1 MIERREH
8 LRLAAEARDA
18 FEIVGD
24 VRQQDLDRD
33 VAIQPHIARSI
44 HLAHPACADGG
55 KDLVWSETIAGSQ
68 GHARCPM
75 TERAHSKATC
85 LHNGRDVKLPHPV
98 ILLIAGVAVCAAL
111 TWILPPGEYDRRD
124 DPATG
129 RSVVVAG
136 TYHRVDPA
144 PVGPFAAAVA
154 IPRGFVE
161 AADVIGVVLFV
172 GAAWIVVDRIG
183 TLGRLIAALVGA
195 FGSGGLIAIPV
206 VSLFFATMGALENMQ
221 EEIIPL
227 VPALLL
233 LGRGLGVDA
242 VSVVAMSTGA
252 AAIGS
257 AFGPT
262 NPFQA
267 GIAMKLAQLPPMSA
281 ATLRWTTFV
290 AALALWVAWTMWHAH
305 RKRGRDSGSG
315 IRDSKITGVDGLG
328 PGIRDPKITGGEIG
342 AAQGRDYLIL
352 AVAIAP
358 IAAYVY
364 GSVAL
369 GWGFNE
375 LSGGFLVAGC
385 VAGLLGGL
393 GVAGTT
399 TAFLE
404 GMQAMLP
411 AAILIGAARALSL
424 VLTDGH
430 VTDTILNGLAEPLS
444 RAPAAFA
451 SMLMIPF
458 HAIVHVAVPSVSG
471 QAVLTMPILVPLSDL
486 LGISRQVTV
495 LAYQTGAGLTELLTP
510 TNGGLMAVLL
520 AAGVPFARWI
530 RFAVVGVL
538 LALIVGVAGIIAL
551 LAV

>member
-1 MIERREH
+1 
-8 LRLAAEARDA
+8 
-18 FEIVGD
+18 
-24 VRQQDLDRD
+24 
-33 VAIQPHIARSI
+33 
-44 HLAHPACADGG
+44 
-55 KDLVWSETIAGSQ
+55 
-68 GHARCPM
+68 
-75 TERAHSKATC
+75 
-85 LHNGRDVKLPHPV
+85 VKLPHPV

-111 TWILPPGEYDRRD
+111 TWILPAGQYDRRD

-183 TLGRLIAALVGA
+183 TLSRLIAALVGA
-195 FGSGGLIAIPV
+195 FGSRGLIAIPV

-281 ATLRWTTFV
+281 AAMRWTTFV
-290 AALALWVAWTMWHAH
+290 AALALWVAWTMWHAG
-305 RKRGRDSGSG
+305 RSRGRDSGFG
-315 IRDSKITGVDGLG
+315 IRDSKVA
-328 PGIRDPKITGGEIG
+328 GGEV
-342 AAQGRDYLIL
+342 APATGRDYLVL
-352 AVAIAP
+352 AIAIAP

-399 TAFLE
+399 AAFLE
-404 GMQAMLP
+404 GMQGMLP

-430 VTDTILNGLAEPLS
+430 VTDTILDGLAAPLS

-451 SMLMIPF
+451 SLLMIPF

-520 AAGVPFARWI
+520 AAGVPFSRWI
-530 RFAVVGVL
+530 TFAVVGVL
-538 LALIVGVAGIIAL
+538 LALAVGVAGIFAL
-551 LAV
+551 SAV